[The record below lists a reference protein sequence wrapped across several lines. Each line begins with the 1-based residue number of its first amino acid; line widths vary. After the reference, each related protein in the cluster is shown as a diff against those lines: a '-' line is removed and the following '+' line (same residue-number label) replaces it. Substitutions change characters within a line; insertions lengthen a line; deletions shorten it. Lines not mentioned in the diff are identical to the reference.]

1 MKRLD
6 ITDST
11 FNKNK
16 NSYQK
21 PVNVLKPLYGT
32 EGSPPF
38 YDPNDLHVHT
48 WKRGILGLGDDPK
61 VPTYANGKL
70 TIKECVY
77 CKICHLVKDQF
88 KSTVGSNIDSVNDI
102 ILLEQPTVDDYLPV
116 NINNLE
122 NNKETLIVH
131 RALFEVPPKRSYE
144 FINPTSNLFRKS
156 EGIFNNYVM
165 VRPDKTNGKT
175 NDKLT

>member
-6 ITDST
+6 NTDLEATKSKKGPKASLNT
-11 FNKNK
+11 
-16 NSYQK
+16 
-21 PVNVLKPLYGT
+21 LKPLYGT

-48 WKRGILGLGDDPK
+48 WKKGLLGLGDDPK
-61 VPTYANGKL
+61 VPTCASGKL

-88 KSTVGSNIDSVNDI
+88 KSTVGSNVDLVDDI
-102 ILLEQPTVDDYLPV
+102 ILVEQHIFDDYTLSKQKNCRDIHVPA
-116 NINNLE
+116 
-122 NNKETLIVH
+122 LIVQS
-131 RALFEVPPKRSYE
+131 AQFGTQPKKSYQ
-144 FINPTSNLFRKS
+144 FVDPTSNLFRKS

-165 VRPDKTNGKT
+165 TKDPQ
-175 NDKLT
+175 